1 MAEPELVPYV
11 AAFREVIAANP
22 DFGADETVGRLFLSG
37 LRNRRLKDRIR
48 SEADTAGKEE
58 DLGFFMAQSFIE
70 LSEMIQIRDEVIAHY
85 DDFGLQM
92 VKKKR
97 FGDRQSLEAES
108 GKGKKH
114 FRKDRNGKPYQTDG
128 HYQKPKPYYAGD
140 KTG

>member
-1 MAEPELVPYV
+1 
-11 AAFREVIAANP
+11 
-22 DFGADETVGRLFLSG
+22 
-37 LRNRRLKDRIR
+37 
-48 SEADTAGKEE
+48 
-58 DLGFFMAQSFIE
+58 
-70 LSEMIQIRDEVIAHY
+70 MIQIRDEVIAHY

-108 GKGKKH
+108 GKGKKP

-140 KTG
+140 KTGKDQPGRGKKVYSKATTVTKKSKSPED